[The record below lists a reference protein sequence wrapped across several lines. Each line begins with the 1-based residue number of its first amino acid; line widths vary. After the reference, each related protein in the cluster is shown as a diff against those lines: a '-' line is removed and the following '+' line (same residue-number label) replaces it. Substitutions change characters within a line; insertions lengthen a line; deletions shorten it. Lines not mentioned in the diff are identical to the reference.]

1 MLISIFL
8 GTLLLVG
15 YTSVLEIIPAY
26 RTEADR
32 ARDGLI
38 VNIQRIDSMERIMN
52 DMALYADNVGLI
64 LEGKTPVARTAIVS
78 DTIKYQ
84 RDFTP
89 SNAADSALRAQMEG
103 EGEYAL
109 SNIAP
114 SQVQPAPTINY
125 TAPIDGVIID
135 KFDIKNGSF
144 GVRIAADPEANIT
157 AVEDGVVMQ
166 VLWNPDSGTIV
177 EILHP
182 NNVISIYK
190 NLSKSTVSRGE
201 AVQEGQVIGYNAKA
215 VKDSAA
221 EQVFD
226 FEMWSESK
234 PTNPERF
241 IIF

>member
-226 FEMWSESK
+226 FEMWSEGK